1 MEHLEDVQEAAERVW
16 DNLVRHSGLAE
27 LLHAACPYVSTW
39 ICLTMQPAKL
49 PFDPAY
55 LIQAKTSRVSSPLR
69 PSSPLNI
76 IHLFVN
82 ETSGTQ
88 NKKYRFRF

>member
-49 PFDPAY
+49 PFDR
-55 LIQAKTSRVSSPLR
+55 SCVSHPGEDIKS
-69 PSSPLNI
+69 
-76 IHLFVN
+76 
-82 ETSGTQ
+82 
-88 NKKYRFRF
+88 K